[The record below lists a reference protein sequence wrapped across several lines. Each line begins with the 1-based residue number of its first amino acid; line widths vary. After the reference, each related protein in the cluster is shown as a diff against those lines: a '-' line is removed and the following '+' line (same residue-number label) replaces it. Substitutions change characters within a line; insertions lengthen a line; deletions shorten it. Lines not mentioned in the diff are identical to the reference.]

1 MEYAAADKPANK
13 YWWNPS

>member
-1 MEYAAADKPANK
+1 MEYTAADKLANK